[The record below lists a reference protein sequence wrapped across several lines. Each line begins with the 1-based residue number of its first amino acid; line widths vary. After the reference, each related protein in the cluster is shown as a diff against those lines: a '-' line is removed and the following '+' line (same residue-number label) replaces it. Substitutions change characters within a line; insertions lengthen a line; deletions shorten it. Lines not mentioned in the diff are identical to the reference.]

1 MGEGGMKIWVERGT
15 ADFVWRSGGR
25 GAEWGTGGASGSPV
39 HGGAGRKNTFTEGS
53 LAQKCFQ
60 NPGDLHVQAD
70 PGDPKLGL
78 ETRESE
84 GSLQNKTFYLF
95 GVEGAEREGSL
106 RKEGGESGAPSS
118 LSPRTA
124 HLNAIGGPI

>member
-1 MGEGGMKIWVERGT
+1 MKVWVGGGT
-15 ADFVWRSGGR
+15 ADFVWRSASTGL
-25 GAEWGTGGASGSPV
+25 EWGMEVWSGSPD

-84 GSLQNKTFYLF
+84 DSLQNKTFY
-95 GVEGAEREGSL
+95 
-106 RKEGGESGAPSS
+106 GECLCWPKR
-118 LSPRTA
+118 SPRALRPLISIRKT
-124 HLNAIGGPI
+124 GFD